1 MINIIVFLIVGA
13 LIGWLA
19 SRLMGTD
26 GQQGLVLDIVVG
38 IVGAFIAGWFIT
50 PLVGGGTILQG
61 DFSLLALIVSLV
73 GAILLLAVVKLL
85 RRGGA
90 RR

>member
-1 MINIIVFLIVGA
+1 MINIIVFLIIGA